1 MPCPVS
7 ESCDLHQALRGSVIK
22 RVRHPHVLPQC
33 ENTDGGGCALYQYV
47 ASGQPVP
54 RGLMPDGSTDH
65 SVDEGRPT
73 ERRFLVIED
82 SAVFATLTSSAL
94 RTHFT
99 GAVVDCRESFDEAVG
114 DLRSTQYSAIICGY
128 GLGGD
133 RTVHDVRDATQVPIV
148 VLTGRPGVL
157 ELPRGSKM
165 VTKGAGPEALV
176 AAIRESL
183 A

>member
-1 MPCPVS
+1 MPCPVA
-7 ESCDLHQALRGSVIK
+7 ESCDLHQALRASVIK
-22 RVRHPHVLPQC
+22 RVRYPQVLPNC
-33 ENTDGGGCALYQYV
+33 ENTDGSACALYQYV
-47 ASGQPVP
+47 SSGRPVP

-65 SVDEGRPT
+65 SVEDGRPT
-73 ERRFLVIED
+73 EQRFLVIED
-82 SAVFATLTSSAL
+82 SSVFATLTSSAL

-99 GAVVDCRESFDEAVG
+99 GAAVDCRESFDQAVG

-133 RTVHDVRDATQVPIV
+133 RTVHDVRDVTEVPIV
-148 VLTGRPGVL
+148 VLTGRPGHL

-176 AAIRESL
+176 AAIREL
-183 A
+183 LV

>member
-1 MPCPVS
+1 MPCPVA
-7 ESCDLHQALRGSVIK
+7 ESCDLHQVLRASVIK
-22 RVRHPHVLPQC
+22 RVRYPQVLPYC
-33 ENTDGGGCALYQYV
+33 ENTDGSACALYQYV
-47 ASGQPVP
+47 SSGRPVP

-65 SVDEGRPT
+65 SVEDGRPT

-82 SAVFATLTSSAL
+82 SSVFATLTSSAL

-99 GAVVDCRESFDEAVG
+99 GAVVDCRESFDQAVG

-133 RTVHDVRDATQVPIV
+133 RTVHDVRDVTEVPIV
-148 VLTGRPGVL
+148 VLTGRPGHL

-176 AAIRESL
+176 AAIREL
-183 A
+183 LV